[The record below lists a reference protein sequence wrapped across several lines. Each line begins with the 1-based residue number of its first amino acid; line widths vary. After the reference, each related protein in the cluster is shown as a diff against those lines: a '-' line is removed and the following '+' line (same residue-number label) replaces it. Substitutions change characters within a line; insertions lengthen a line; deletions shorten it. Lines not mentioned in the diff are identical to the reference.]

1 MSKNIVIIGG
11 GLAGLS
17 TAFHLSGE
25 TYELFEKGDRVG
37 GLCRSSK
44 VDGFTFDI
52 TGHLLHFRKPEI
64 KTFVEDLLKGQ
75 LTGHGRESYIFS
87 KGVFTSYPFQANT
100 HGLPPEV
107 IKECL
112 LGFVE
117 SFIQQAQLKSFSHSN
132 GRGRKIKKEFSFEDW
147 IQYTFGKGI
156 ARHFMVPFNE
166 KLWQR
171 PLNQLTSDWVSWL
184 VPKPNLEDVIN
195 GALGLTRKDLGYN
208 PSFFYPK
215 NGGIE
220 SLPRMMAK
228 NLNPIYLGEEV
239 EAVSTKKKNI
249 KLKSGRTVGYDVLV
263 STMPLPEFIQCCIDL
278 PPRMKKI
285 ASGLDYISIYNV
297 NLGVNRDGLSKKH
310 WVYFPEK
317 EFPFYR
323 VGFPMNFSPS
333 LVPKGM
339 SSLYIEISHLPNVL
353 SPKEVVLGEVRS
365 GLVRSGILKEKDEIV
380 VSQIQ
385 SIDYAYVIFN
395 GYRQKHL
402 SPLLQKLKKRGIY
415 SIGRYGA
422 WEHTSMEDAIY
433 QGKQTAQEIVEHKS
447 GEDD

>member
-1 MSKNIVIIGG
+1 
-11 GLAGLS
+11 
-17 TAFHLSGE
+17 
-25 TYELFEKGDRVG
+25 
-37 GLCRSSK
+37 
-44 VDGFTFDI
+44 VDGFTFDF

-64 KTFVEDLLKGQ
+64 KTLVENLMKGQ
-75 LTGHGRESYIFS
+75 LGGHGRESYIFS

-117 SFIQQAQLKSFSHSN
+117 SLIQQNQLNVFPNSN
-132 GRGRKIKKEFSFEDW
+132 DGRKNTQNGFSFEAW
-147 IQYTFGKGI
+147 IHQTFGEGI

-171 PLNQLTSDWVSWL
+171 PLTQLTSDWVSWL

-195 GALGLTRKDLGYN
+195 GALGLTRRDLGYN

-215 NGGIE
+215 KGGIE
-220 SLPRMMAK
+220 TLPRMMAK
-228 NLNPIYLGEEV
+228 NLSHIYLGEEID
-239 EAVSTKKKNI
+239 AVSLKKKNI
-249 KLKSGRTVGYDVLV
+249 KLKSGRTVDFDILV
-263 STMPLPEFIQCCIDL
+263 STMPLPEFIQCCNDL

-285 ASGLDYISIYNV
+285 ASGLEYISVYNV

-333 LVPKGM
+333 LAPKGR
-339 SSLYIEISHLPNVL
+339 SSLYVEISHLPNVL
-353 SPKEVVLGEVRS
+353 IPKEVLLGEVRR

-385 SIDYAYVIFN
+385 NIDYAYVIFN

-402 SPLLQKLKKRGIY
+402 SPLLQNLKKRGIF

-433 QGKQTAQEIVEHKS
+433 QGKQTAQEIMENKS